1 MDRKAFAIIG
11 GGKMG
16 EAILSGW
23 LASEVAPAAAIVA
36 DDVVVVEPGEERRAY
51 LRETHGVTC
60 VADVADVAGAAG
72 AAGAADVA
80 GAYAADVVVL
90 AVKPQVMMGVLD
102 SIAQQPVFQGGA
114 EGPLFVSIAAGLPT
128 DRLAE
133 GLPQDA
139 PLVRVMPNMPLMV
152 GAGASGVCG
161 GANATADQ
169 VQYVADLF
177 GCLGRAV
184 VVDEADMDAVC
195 AVSGSGPAYVAAL
208 VEAMRDA
215 GAVQGLDPALA
226 EVLALQTVLGTARL
240 IDETAL
246 TPQTAREAICSPG
259 GTTLAALDAMSAAGF
274 APSINE
280 GIAAAV
286 KRSKELAQS

>member
-1 MDRKAFAIIG
+1 MMSAKFVIVG

-23 LASEVAPAAAIVA
+23 LASDAAPADSIEAADIVA
-36 DDVVVVEPGEERRAY
+36 VDPTPERRAY
-51 LRETHGVTC
+51 LEGTYGIAC
-60 VADVADVAGAAG
+60 VADVADLP
-72 AAGAADVA
+72 ADCKP
-80 GAYAADVVVL
+80 DVVVL
-90 AVKPQVMMGVLD
+90 AVKPQVMMGVLE
-102 SIAQQPVFQGGA
+102 SIAHTPAFQESDDGA
-114 EGPLFVSIAAGLPT
+114 GPLFVSIAAGLT
-128 DRLAE
+128 TERIAAA
-133 GLPQDA
+133 LPQGA

-161 GANATADQ
+161 GANATSDQ

-184 VVDEADMDAVC
+184 VVDESHMDAVC

-208 VEAMRDA
+208 VEHLRDA
-215 GAVQGLDPALA
+215 GAAQGLDPELA

-246 TPQTAREAICSPG
+246 TPQTAREAVCSPG
-259 GTTLAALDAMSAAGF
+259 GTTLAALDAMNEQGFSQVIDAGV
-274 APSINE
+274 
-280 GIAAAV
+280 AAAV
-286 KRSKELAQS
+286 QRSKELAAM

>member
-1 MDRKAFAIIG
+1 MDRKTFAIIG

-23 LASEVAPAAAIVA
+23 LASEVAPAAAIAA

-51 LRETHGVTC
+51 LGETHGVTC
-60 VADVADVAGAAG
+60 VADVAGVAGAQ
-72 AAGAADVA
+72 
-80 GAYAADVVVL
+80 AADVVVL

-102 SIAQQPVFQGGA
+102 SIAQQPAFQGGA

-133 GLPQDA
+133 GLPQGA

-215 GAVQGLDPALA
+215 GAAQGLDPALA

-274 APSINE
+274 APSIDE

>member
-1 MDRKAFAIIG
+1 
-11 GGKMG
+11 MG

-23 LASEVAPAAAIVA
+23 LASEVAPAAAIAA

-51 LRETHGVTC
+51 LHETHGVTC
-60 VADVADVAGAAG
+60 VADVADVAG
-72 AAGAADVA
+72 VQ
-80 GAYAADVVVL
+80 AADVVVL

-114 EGPLFVSIAAGLPT
+114 EDPLFVSIAAGLPT

-133 GLPQDA
+133 GLPQGA

-215 GAVQGLDPALA
+215 GAAQGLDPALA